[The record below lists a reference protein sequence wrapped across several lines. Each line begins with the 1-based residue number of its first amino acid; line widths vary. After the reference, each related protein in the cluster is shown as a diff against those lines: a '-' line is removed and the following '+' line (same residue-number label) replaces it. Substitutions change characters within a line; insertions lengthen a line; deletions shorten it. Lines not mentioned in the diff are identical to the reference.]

1 MARAGAAK
9 GATPKKRL
17 ASKPQVPFARK
28 LVVNQWLLS
37 LFGVKRFEE
46 LADQL
51 RNETQE
57 GLDEHNVHHFHHA
70 LTAQHLDVRL
80 LTAELLL
87 EYDQNIVRH
96 TQRLNERR
104 ITRGEEPIVW
114 KYFQYLTLLF
124 TELYLDRYFH
134 DPEALLMALNAQ
146 VLLYNSDKPEADR
159 ITPFDATLE
168 AWPQLNKLAY
178 WSATGSG
185 KTLLMHVNILQYH
198 HYLKALGGH
207 RLELNRILLLTPNEG
222 LSQQHLREFETAGMD
237 AELFSKDGRGLFS
250 SHAVEILEVTRLRE
264 ETGEKTIAVDSFEG
278 NNLVLVDEGHRGTS
292 SGEEGAWMRARNA
305 LCEKGFSFEYSATF
319 GQAVKGKP
327 DLIALYARST
337 LFDYSYRYF
346 YGDGFGKDYQILN
359 LDEETQRSHLEL
371 YMVACLLSFFQQ
383 QRLFREHEAAFRPF
397 NIEKPLWIFVG
408 GSVTAS
414 LPTRDATDIVEIL
427 CFLARYVADRAG
439 SMQRIERVLHQGIET
454 ATGKNLFAGRFVY
467 LNTCGLTP
475 AQVFDETLSTLFNAP
490 GGGHLSLEN
499 LKGATGELALRLGAE
514 HEPFGVINVGEDAK
528 LLKLCEE
535 HGIATGERAFSGS
548 LFHEINKPHSPVNLL
563 IGSKKFSEGWSSWRV
578 STMGLMNVGK
588 GEGSQIIQLF
598 GRGVRLKGYG
608 RSLKRSNKAPLPAG
622 VERPKHIALLETL
635 GIFGIHADYMAQFRD
650 FLEEE
655 GLPTNDDRIEFLLP
669 VIKNLGMQRLRMV
682 RLKRSI
688 NGMNTDVVDAFRT
701 LGPVPT
707 VAKPDDSSKE
717 YLQKNQ
723 VVLNW
728 YPKIQAM
735 RSRGLQ
741 GGDAESAPNEAH
753 LAPKHVAFLDLDRL
767 TFELER
773 FKAERG
779 WYNLNLTRA
788 AIEALLADQSWYKLL
803 IPAGELAFRSFE
815 NVRLWEEIALSLLK
829 KYTERYYAYR
839 KREWELPHLEY
850 RDLEGDDPNF
860 LTLKESPDEGYYRIM
875 INKSEEEIVAKL
887 EELKQSIEKGDLKHW
902 EFRGMKAI
910 WFDHHHLY
918 QPLLA
923 LDQKIVDI
931 SPAPLN
937 KGERQFVE
945 DLKRF
950 HDGNPDFFNSRK
962 LYLLRNLS
970 RGRGVGF
977 FEAGNF
983 HPDFILWL
991 IEDGKQ
997 RIIFV
1002 DPKGIRNLAANDPK
1016 IQFHETIKEIEH
1028 RLNDP
1033 QVSLESFIVSNSS
1046 SAAMSLQW
1054 SMAKPEMQRRNILFQ
1069 EEDGDRYV
1077 GWMLK

>member
-9 GATPKKRL
+9 GATTAKKR
-17 ASKPQVPFARK
+17 SPNKPQVPFARK

-70 LTAQHLDVRL
+70 LTAQHLDVNE

-124 TELYLDRYFH
+124 TEIYLDRYFH
-134 DPEALLMALNAQ
+134 DPKALLMALNAQ
-146 VLLYNSDKPEADR
+146 VFLYNSDKSDADR
-159 ITPFDATLE
+159 ITSFDATLE
-168 AWPQLNKLAY
+168 AWPQLNKLAC

-198 HYLKALGGH
+198 HYLKTQNGH

-264 ETGEKTIAVDSFEG
+264 ETGEKTIALDSFEG

-292 SGEEGAWMRARNA
+292 SGEEGAWMKARNA

-359 LDEETQRSHLEL
+359 LDEETQRNHLEL

-535 HGIATGERAFSGS
+535 HGIATSEREFSGS
-548 LFHEINKPHSPVNLL
+548 LFYEINRPHSPVNLL

-608 RSLKRSNKAPLPAG
+608 RSLKRSNKAPLPEG

-669 VIKNLGMQRLRMV
+669 VIKNLGMPKLRMV

-688 NGMNTDVVDAFRT
+688 NGTSTDVVDAFRK

-741 GGDAESAPNEAH
+741 GGDAESTPNETH
-753 LAPKHVAFLDLDRL
+753 LMPKHVAFLDLNWL

-803 IPAGELAFRSFE
+803 IPAGELDFRSFE
-815 NVRLWEEIALSLLK
+815 KVRLWEEIALSLLK
-829 KYTERYYAYR
+829 KYTERYYIYR

-887 EELKQSIEKGDLKHW
+887 EELKRSIEKGDFKHW

-910 WFDHHHLY
+910 WFDHHLY

-950 HDGNPDFFNSRK
+950 HDGNPHFFNSRK

-1016 IQFHETIKEIEH
+1016 IQFYETIKEIEH
-1028 RLNDP
+1028 RLGDP
-1033 QVSLESFIVSNSS
+1033 EVSLESFIVSNTS

-1054 SMAKPEMQRRNILFQ
+1054 NIAKPEMQRRNILFQ
-1069 EEDGDRYV
+1069 EEDGGSYV
-1077 GWMLK
+1077 GRMLK